1 MAITRIKSSNI
12 EDGTVANVDIADLDS
27 TKLTGTIAT
36 ARLSNVDLTTLSAS
50 NLTTGTIPDAR
61 IPASAVTQHVVAT
74 DTSVIENNI
83 ALLAFKL
90 AAGDSLVKFNMV
102 DQMID
107 EYIDNSGVD
116 TTASQGEALASGAY
130 SGKSGNNY
138 FGDASDGA
146 LSTSG
151 NVNLAVANIN
161 GSYDADMMVKQYSSL
176 TINAGHTLTT
186 TQPGR
191 GLLIYVSGNCTIS
204 GTLSMAGRGGF
215 VDPTASG
222 GADSNAVSAS
232 GLQIPFEKSGASES
246 LTSANTLFNGCG
258 TAARAAIA
266 NHPTI
271 SSNGII
277 FNVDRQGNT
286 GGAGGGGYGAGA
298 VGATGGSKTGG
309 GGGGGAFD
317 AGAGGSGSYG
327 SCFAGGS
334 AGGAGGGGTG
344 GSAVAWAGAG
354 GAGPGP
360 AGNRGTGG
368 PGNPNGASGSSN
380 PHDPGTG
387 GLLMLFVGG
396 TLTINAGGTI
406 TAAGSGGGVA
416 VESAGGTSG
425 GGAILIGHGGTYTNN
440 GTVTV
445 LGGVPDTFGSSL
457 HGGRGGAG
465 MTEISAVD
473 PQTINDLTLQ
483 SEVTTASAGAPTTA
497 DVVLLIEDVGTVAD
511 LAQDIKVK
519 VSRNGSVFSDYQ
531 IFTSIGTWGSNKR
544 ILVKRDIDLTGITTG
559 TSMKYKI
566 ETFNQTSSKETKIH
580 ATSLAWA

>member
-1 MAITRIKSSNI
+1 MAANKLDGSMM
-12 EDGTVANVDIADLDS
+12 EDGAVTDAKIADIDAS
-27 TKLTGTIAT
+27 KLTGSVPSA
-36 ARLSNVDLTTLSAS
+36 ALGNVDLSKLEY
-50 NLTTGTIPDAR
+50 N
-61 IPASAVTQHVVAT
+61 Q
-74 DTSVIENNI
+74 
-83 ALLAFKL
+83 ALLAFKVASANQL
-90 AAGDSLVKFNMV
+90 AKFQMV
-102 DQMID
+102 DQVID

-116 TTASQGEALASGAY
+116 TTASLREALVSGAY
-130 SGKSGNNY
+130 VGKEGNNY
-138 FGDASDGA
+138 FGDSSDGA

-151 NVNLAVANIN
+151 NVNLAVANTN
-161 GSYDADMMVKQYSSL
+161 GSYDADMVVKQYSSL
-176 TINAGHTLTT
+176 TINAGHTMTT

-191 GLLIYVSGNCTIS
+191 GLLIYVNGDCTIS

-215 VDPTASG
+215 VNPTASG
-222 GADSNAVSAS
+222 GSDSNAVSAS

-286 GGAGGGGYGAGA
+286 GGSGGGGYSGGS
-298 VGATGGSKTGG
+298 VGATGGNKTGG
-309 GGGGGAFD
+309 GGGGGAYD
-317 AGAGGSGSYG
+317 NGAGGSGSYG

-334 AGGAGGGGTG
+334 AGGAGGSGFPSGNG
-344 GSAVAWAGAG
+344 IAWAGAG
-354 GAGPGP
+354 GIGLGP

-368 PGNPNGASGSSN
+368 AGNPNGTSGSSN

-396 TLTINAGGTI
+396 TLTINSGGTI

-425 GGAILIGHGGTYTNN
+425 GGAVLIGHGGTYTNN

-457 HGGRGGAG
+457 HGGRSGAG

-473 PQTINDLTLQ
+473 PHTITDITLQ
-483 SEVTTASAGAPTTA
+483 STATTAETAPTTA
-497 DVVLLIEDVGTVAD
+497 DLVVLIEDGAGTATVNT
-511 LAQDIKVK
+511 DIKGF
-519 VSRNGSVFSDYQ
+519 VSRNGSAFSSAVTFVDEGDW
-531 IFTSIGTWGSNKR
+531 GTNKR
-544 ILVKRDIDLTGITTG
+544 ILVARNIDISGITTG
-559 TSMKYKI
+559 TAMKYKL
-566 ETFNQTSSKETKIH
+566 TTHNQVASSKETRIH